1 MYRQLRGI
9 TTKRCN
15 NNIEIY
21 LLHDIHEGMN
31 KLSIGKNLL
40 NLEQNIKNDA
50 MRPTIGMMIGILA
63 FMTLLIIVTN
73 DKIIHYFCMLIIFGS
88 ISYTIYINHYFA
100 KNDPDRLQT
109 EKFLIHKRLIESGMI
124 ENRQGTILD
133 TNVQNS
139 LPPNTPIYLAENVEE
154 TNEVEE

>member
-1 MYRQLRGI
+1 MS
-9 TTKRCN
+9 
-15 NNIEIY
+15 
-21 LLHDIHEGMN
+21 
-31 KLSIGKNLL
+31 KLSIGKDLL

-50 MRPTIGMMIGILA
+50 MRPTIGMMIGILV

-73 DKIIHYFCMLIIFGS
+73 DKIIHYLCMLIILGS

-124 ENRQGTILD
+124 ENKSGIAIPEIVT
-133 TNVQNS
+133 TNV
-139 LPPNTPIYLAENVEE
+139 TPLLEDTGADIDG
-154 TNEVEE
+154 